1 MKKLQTKLLTKTI
14 STIIGIFAAT
24 IFAIQFAFAAPLAAQ
39 FFTSS
44 FEANVGDTIVMD
56 LKVAPSADKPAYTV
70 GATLKYDTSLVN
82 FVSTTFDKNWLGL
95 SRAPYEL
102 TDTANGVITRTAGY
116 PEGLKQV
123 GPFVKYTFV
132 AKAPGKAVMKI
143 SSGMALDAENNDA
156 GLQYKEI
163 TINIKGKAAV
173 PTSEQAA
180 TPKTKPQTIVI
191 DVLGATAFH
200 VNEDYTFSVEHKLLE
215 DQDTT
220 GTTNITLYDVNGAEV
235 YKDSKPFKMA
245 TNTSLNFT
253 IPAGT
258 LAQGDY
264 SISADSKYDNQKT
277 PSVGQKFVGVL
288 NQSEKIIDKT
298 VVVQTIPL
306 YMWIIIA
313 ILLIVLF
320 LVYVH
325 KKSKKFRNFIKNF

>member
-1 MKKLQTKLLTKTI
+1 MKKLQTKLLAKTI
-14 STIIGIFAAT
+14 ATIVGIFAAT
-24 IFAIQFAFAAPLAAQ
+24 VFAVQFAFAAPLAAQ

-56 LKVAPSADKPAYTV
+56 LKVAPTADKPAYTV

-82 FVSTTFDKNWLGL
+82 FVSSTFDKNWLAL
-95 SRAPYEL
+95 SRSPYEL
-102 TDTANGVITRTAGY
+102 TDTAAGTITRTAGY
-116 PEGLKQV
+116 PEGLKQT
-123 GPFVKYTFV
+123 GSFVKYTFV

-143 SSGMALDAENNDA
+143 SSGMSLDAENNDG

-173 PTSEQAA
+173 PTPEQAA
-180 TPKTKPQTIVI
+180 APKTKPQTITI

-200 VNEDYTFSVEHKLLE
+200 VNENYTFSVVHKLTE
-215 DQDTT
+215 PQDTN
-220 GTTNITLYDVNGAEV
+220 GTTNITLYDANGGEV
-235 YKDSKPFKMA
+235 YKDSKSFK
-245 TNTSLNFT
+245 TSTTTALDFS

-264 SISADSKYDNQKT
+264 SISVDSKYDNQKS
-277 PSVGQKFVGVL
+277 PSIGQKFVGVL
-288 NQSEKIIDKT
+288 NQSEKIVDKT

-313 ILLIVLF
+313 ILVIVLF